1 MAIRK
6 TYQSV
11 HFTTLSTYVMV
22 NGQKVLIQFQ
32 GGTLRPRR
40 NGIYTTEDPA
50 IIAALD
56 ARAGKSF
63 RCIHT
68 EGTPTQESKSN
79 SSKDVKKED
88 DKSRNTPDVLKEV
101 PEVTNIIEA
110 RNYLVANIEG
120 MTSAK
125 LPNMQSVINTAS
137 KNGIS
142 FPNLQ

>member
-6 TYQSV
+6 TYQSI
-11 HFTTLSTYVMV
+11 HFTSLSTYVSV

-32 GGTLRPRR
+32 GGALRPRR
-40 NGIYTTEDPA
+40 NGIYTTDDPA

-63 RCIHT
+63 RCIHV
-68 EGTPTQESKSN
+68 EGKPTQENKPETSKEE
-79 SSKDVKKED
+79 KKEAN
-88 DKSRNTPDVLKEV
+88 KSESSPEGLKEV
-101 PEVTNIIEA
+101 PEVTNVVEA
-110 RNYLVANIEG
+110 RNYLIANVEG
-120 MTSAK
+120 ITSAK
-125 LPNMQSVINTAS
+125 LPNMQSVINAAS